1 MKIQIRFAHIYTFLI
16 IITLFFSTFGS
27 DSFAAGINANTHQVG
42 DGYIPGELIIGVE
55 QKNGKS
61 TVNIHAIS
69 SDIGASIVDT
79 ALDGDFYLLRFQND
93 IELLNKMD
101 WLARQPGIRYVE
113 RNGFMSILPDA
124 TLSAEDPRTTYT
136 PNDPHL
142 KFQWYLDKILY
153 NLTDAPETE
162 KVPCIVV
169 LDTGV
174 DYDHP
179 DLSGKVFKGK
189 DIIDNDFDPM
199 DMQGHGTHVAGI
211 IGAVTDNSI
220 GISGV
225 SPNSN
230 ILAVRV
236 LDANGI
242 GTFDQIAQGIQ
253 WANSAVS
260 SKCGGQRVKI
270 YNLSLS
276 GDFSQAVSDA
286 IKAAL
291 DKGRLVVAEV
301 GDNNSSTKYYPGADI
316 NVLGVAATEE
326 NDRRTYSSN
335 YDTASDPWIDIAAP
349 GYNIYSTVNGGGY
362 DYYLGERSMAAPI
375 VSGIAARIW
384 AKYPTKTAAAVRSKV
399 INNADSVQGFPRT
412 EIKRVNLFRSLGG
425 GSIRTLQGRIIDT
438 INVKPLT
445 GAIVNV
451 WQLDGTPVC
460 TITTT
465 SSGFFTCIV
474 PGDGNYKVRAAKSGY
489 LPIERKFGVIK
500 RKFNAILGLSLQNG
514 TSTSNDWSVA
524 LLWKG
529 WQPYQSVGREFDI
542 WLVKPFPLTCYSYGQ
557 SGSYVLVPADS
568 YKIGQSEGALVQK
581 AQGRKLNIWVGLW
594 DGGSYWVNSRLT
606 GTGLEVRVYKNNTL
620 VQWLIAPKSPISLD
634 ADNWLVGQ
642 IDLVNDTWKYI
653 NKIKSDTQL
662 PACVKVSP

>member
-55 QKNGKS
+55 QMNGKS
-61 TVNIHAIS
+61 TVNIQAIS

-93 IELLNKMD
+93 FELQNKME
-101 WLARQPGIRYVE
+101 WLAHQPGIRYVE
-113 RNGFMSILPDA
+113 RNGIMSILQDA
-124 TLSAEDPRTTYT
+124 SLSGEDPRTTYT
-136 PNDPHL
+136 PNDPHR
-142 KFQWYLDKILY
+142 KFQWYMDKILY
-153 NLTDAPETE
+153 NLADAPETE

-179 DLSGKVFKGK
+179 DLSGKVLKGK
-189 DIIDNDFDPM
+189 DVIDNDFDPM

-260 SKCGGQRVKI
+260 SMCGGQTISI

-286 IKAAL
+286 IKTAV

-301 GDNNSSTKYYPGADI
+301 GDNNTSTKYYPGADL

-335 YDTASDPWIDIAAP
+335 FDTASDPWVDIAAP

-362 DYYLGERSMAAPI
+362 DYYQGERSMAAPI
-375 VSGIAARIW
+375 VSGVAARIW
-384 AKYPTKTAAAVRSKV
+384 AKYPTKTAAAVRNRI
-399 INNADSVQGFPRT
+399 INYADPVQGFPRK

-425 GSIRTLQGRIIDT
+425 GAIRTLQGRIIDS

-445 GAIVNV
+445 GATVNV

-460 TITTT
+460 NITTT

-474 PGDGNYKVRAAKSGY
+474 PGDGTYKVRAAKSGY
-489 LPIERKFGVIK
+489 LPIERKFRLTK
-500 RKFNAILGLSLQNG
+500 QKFNALLGLSLQNG
-514 TSTSNDWSVA
+514 TSTSNDWSVT
-524 LLWKG
+524 LLWRG
-529 WQPYQSVGREFDI
+529 WQPYQSFGREFDI

-581 AQGRKLNIWVGLW
+581 AQGKKLNIWVGLW

-620 VQWLIAPKSPISLD
+620 VQRLFAPTSPITLD

>member
-1 MKIQIRFAHIYTFLI
+1 MKIQFRFAHICTFLI
-16 IITLFFSTFGS
+16 TIILIVSTFGS
-27 DSFAAGINANTHQVG
+27 DSIAADVKTNTNQNSYDYV
-42 DGYIPGELIIGVE
+42 PGELIIGVE
-55 QKNGKS
+55 IRNGKS
-61 TVNIHAIS
+61 TVNIQAIS

-113 RNGFMSILPDA
+113 RNGIMSILSDA
-124 TLSAEDPRTTYT
+124 SLSAEDPRTIYT
-136 PNDPHL
+136 PNDPHQ

-153 NLTDAPETE
+153 NLTDPPETE
-162 KVPCIVV
+162 KVPCIVI

-179 DLSGKVFKGK
+179 DLMGKVYKGK

-211 IGAVTDNSI
+211 IGAVTNNSI

-242 GTFDQIAQGIQ
+242 GTFNQIARGIQ

-260 SKCGGQRVKI
+260 SKCGGQTIRI

-276 GDFSQAVSDA
+276 GNFSQAVSDA
-286 IKAAL
+286 IKAAV

-301 GDNNSSTKYYPGADI
+301 GDNNSSTKHYPGADL

-335 YDTASDPWIDIAAP
+335 YDTASDPWVDIAAP
-349 GYNIYSTVNGGGY
+349 GYNIYSTVKGGGY
-362 DYYLGERSMAAPI
+362 DYYQGERSMAAPI
-375 VSGIAARIW
+375 VSGIAARVW
-384 AKYPTKTAAAVRSKV
+384 AKYPTKTAAAVRSRI
-399 INNADSVQGFPRT
+399 INNADPVQGFPRT
-412 EIKRVNLFRSLGG
+412 GIKRVNLFRSLGG
-425 GSIRTLQGRIIDT
+425 GAIRTLQGRIFDS

-445 GAIVNV
+445 GATVNV

-460 TITTT
+460 KRTTT

-474 PGDGNYKVRAAKSGY
+474 PADGNYKVRAAKSGY
-489 LPIERKFGVIK
+489 IPIERQFWVVK
-500 RKFNAILGLSLQNG
+500 RRFNTTIGLSMQNG

-524 LLWKG
+524 LLWGG
-529 WQPYQSVGREFDI
+529 WQPYESFGREFDI

-557 SGSYVLVPADS
+557 SGSYVLIPADS
-568 YKIGQSEGALVQK
+568 YKVGQSEGALVKK
-581 AQGRKLNIWVGLW
+581 AQGGILNIWVGLW
-594 DGGSYWVNSRLT
+594 DGGSYWANSRLT
-606 GTGLEVRVYKNNTL
+606 GTGLEVRVYKNNKH
-620 VQWLIAPKSPISLD
+620 VKRLIAPKSPTTLYS
-634 ADNWLVGQ
+634 DNWLVGQ
-642 IDLVNDTWKYI
+642 IDLINNTWTTF
-653 NKIKSDTQL
+653 NQIKSDAQI
-662 PACVKVSP
+662 PSCMKVSP

>member
-1 MKIQIRFAHIYTFLI
+1 MKIQLRLAHICTFLI
-16 IITLFFSTFGS
+16 TIILIVPTFGS
-27 DSFAAGINANTHQVG
+27 DSIAADVKTSTNQNMY
-42 DGYIPGELIIGVE
+42 GYIPGELIIGVE

-61 TVNIHAIS
+61 TVNIEAIS
-69 SDIGASIVDT
+69 SDIGASIVDI
-79 ALDGDFYLLRFQND
+79 ALDGDFYLLRFHND
-93 IELLNKMD
+93 IELQNKME
-101 WLARQPGIRYVE
+101 WLAHQPGIRYVE
-113 RNGFMSILPDA
+113 RNGIMSILPDA
-124 TLSAEDPRTTYT
+124 SLSAEDLRTTYT
-136 PNDPHL
+136 PKDPRH

-153 NLTDAPETE
+153 NLTDPPEIE
-162 KVPCIVV
+162 NVPCIVI

-174 DYDHP
+174 DYNHP
-179 DLSGKVFKGK
+179 DLKGKVFKGK
-189 DIIDNDFDPM
+189 DVIDNDFNPM

-211 IGAVTDNSI
+211 IGAVTNNSR

-242 GTFDQIAQGIQ
+242 GTFDQIARGIQ
-253 WANSAVS
+253 WANRAVS
-260 SKCGGQRVKI
+260 SKCGGQIIKI
-270 YNLSLS
+270 YNLSFS

-286 IKAAL
+286 IKTAV

-301 GDNNSSTKYYPGADI
+301 GDNNSSTKQYPGADI

-335 YDTASDPWIDIAAP
+335 YDTASDPWVDIAAP
-349 GYNIYSTVNGGGY
+349 GYNIYSTVKGGGY
-362 DYYLGERSMAAPI
+362 DYYQGERSMATPI
-375 VSGIAARIW
+375 VSGVAARVW
-384 AKYPTKTAAAVRSKV
+384 AKYPTKTAAAVRSRI
-399 INNADSVQGFPRT
+399 INNADLTQGFPRKW
-412 EIKRVNLFRSLGG
+412 IKRVNLFRSLGG
-425 GSIRTLQGRIIDT
+425 GAIRTLQGRIIDT
-438 INVKPLT
+438 INIKPLT
-445 GAIVNV
+445 WATVKV

-460 TITTT
+460 NIKTT

-474 PGDGNYKVRAAKSGY
+474 PADGTYKVRAAKSGY
-489 LPIERKFGVIK
+489 IPIERQFEVNK
-500 RKFNAILGLSLQNG
+500 RRFNTTIGLSMQNG

-529 WQPYQSVGREFDI
+529 WQPYQSFGREFDI
-542 WLVKPFPLTCYSYGQ
+542 WLVKPSPLTCYSYGN
-557 SGSYVLVPADS
+557 SGSYVIVPADS
-568 YKIGQSEGALVQK
+568 YKVGQSEGALVQK
-581 AQGRKLNIWVGLW
+581 AQGGRLNIWVGLW

-620 VQWLIAPKSPISLD
+620 VQWLIAPISPISLD